1 MTESCTRTLNYSVA
15 VTGHVDAGKTSL
27 VRALSTVL
35 STAALDKA
43 PQSQARGITLDLG
56 FSAFTVAAPP
66 AVAALGFSALQFT
79 LVDCPGHASLIRT
92 VIGGAQIMD
101 AMILVVDVAK
111 GFQTQTAECLV
122 VGEITTN
129 VLIVALNKIDMLP
142 LEGRAAAIAR
152 AITKVKKIL
161 SSTKFADAPIV
172 PITAAPRA
180 DSDAPSDVGALIS
193 TLVDFARPPVRDDSG
208 PFLFAVDHCFAVRGH
223 GTVLTGTVLAG
234 SISVGDTV
242 EIPSLRAQYKCKT
255 LQMFK
260 KPAQRAAQ
268 GDRAGLCVTGLDPSQ
283 LERGLACAPASVPA
297 LSAVIALVKRVRFF
311 KGTLPSEGR
320 VHVTIG
326 HTTVMATAVFFGAR
340 ELAKVRLAASGAAV
354 SAAAAADA
362 DVAAAEELYD
372 ENSSSRET
380 GLSSTAVGSKMP
392 VGGDIAAAAAAS
404 AGMRST
410 ARGIPVVSFQLPSAA
425 WEWQGELMGGRIG
438 EGASADATDDGL
450 VTEWQWAALLFDS
463 PVLSPVGSLIV
474 GARLDADIHANACRI
489 AFYGRLACPLPPPAR
504 PSDHALK
511 ALRFF
516 KWKIKTGSID
526 RIEIDKDGN
535 ADGAVLLIGKSLFKK
550 DTDMNLFSGL
560 TIYTAAG
567 QSGVI
572 EGAFGKSGKFKATF
586 SKPSQ
591 LDARTAALVTGKA
604 PAADMETLSRSHQ
617 MSAAPPAPPIRG
629 GDSLYLRYKK
639 ALFCGSR
646 APGEAA
652 HLEQ

>member
-1 MTESCTRTLNYSVA
+1 
-15 VTGHVDAGKTSL
+15 
-27 VRALSTVL
+27 
-35 STAALDKA
+35 
-43 PQSQARGITLDLG
+43 
-56 FSAFTVAAPP
+56 
-66 AVAALGFSALQFT
+66 
-79 LVDCPGHASLIRT
+79 
-92 VIGGAQIMD
+92 
-101 AMILVVDVAK
+101 
-111 GFQTQTAECLV
+111 
-122 VGEITTN
+122 
-129 VLIVALNKIDMLP
+129 
-142 LEGRAAAIAR
+142 
-152 AITKVKKIL
+152 
-161 SSTKFADAPIV
+161 
-172 PITAAPRA
+172 
-180 DSDAPSDVGALIS
+180 
-193 TLVDFARPPVRDDSG
+193 
-208 PFLFAVDHCFAVRGH
+208 
-223 GTVLTGTVLAG
+223 
-234 SISVGDTV
+234 
-242 EIPSLRAQYKCKT
+242 
-255 LQMFK
+255 
-260 KPAQRAAQ
+260 
-268 GDRAGLCVTGLDPSQ
+268 
-283 LERGLACAPASVPA
+283 
-297 LSAVIALVKRVRFF
+297 
-311 KGTLPSEGR
+311 
-320 VHVTIG
+320 
-326 HTTVMATAVFFGAR
+326 
-340 ELAKVRLAASGAAV
+340 
-354 SAAAAADA
+354 
-362 DVAAAEELYD
+362 
-372 ENSSSRET
+372 
-380 GLSSTAVGSKMP
+380 
-392 VGGDIAAAAAAS
+392 
-404 AGMRST
+404 
-410 ARGIPVVSFQLPSAA
+410 
-425 WEWQGELMGGRIG
+425 MGGRIG

-516 KWKIKTGSID
+516 KWKIKTGNVD

-591 LDARTAALVTGKA
+591 LDARIAALVTGKA